1 MFSFKFKKAVTKTIS
16 MLVFSLFAFPNTA
29 FAERHAKVVILGSVG
44 AGKTTI
50 KNLLMKNFKPVG
62 IHTMQPSYYGVSVF
76 YDNNGNFTFDEDEAY
91 DKKYKKE
98 VILDICD
105 TPADENRLECV
116 NEFLKLGTSLVV
128 VLADARNFNLK
139 ALTYNDDERKYGI
152 SHRVFEFSNHFYKT
166 MDVVN
171 SISKKA
177 GTRVIV
183 ILTHE
188 NDADIKSL
196 PFTKSILS
204 TMKNNFDAFKILT
217 LFDGEFVEEE
227 LEVKAEKPKKKK
239 KGKKAKKEEVKKE
252 INEIKPESKKL
263 EEEEEEEESDEEPK
277 KEIIKMPWKFSAPAQ
292 IQSNVASV
300 EYLFKQEER
309 FNKNNKKEL
318 NEYIKVIMNLIAKSV
333 WKYGID
339 KLPKSDA
346 DSNYHIEAVET
357 PKVEK
362 VAIGYLS
369 SSNFG
374 THKSFFDS
382 PKEREKYVK
391 KYGENNLITTD
402 KVTTTTELK
411 LVAGKAF
418 K

>member
-50 KNLLMKNFKPVG
+50 KNLLMKNFKPVF
-62 IHTMQPSYYGVSVF
+62 HTMQTSYYGVSVF

-105 TPADENRLECV
+105 TPADDKFLGCV

-128 VLADARNFNLK
+128 VLADARNFNLRT
-139 ALTYNDDERKYGI
+139 LTYNDDERKNGI
-152 SHRVFEFSNHFYKT
+152 SHRIFEFSNHFCKT

-183 ILTHE
+183 ILTHA
-188 NDADIKSL
+188 NNADIKSF
-196 PFTKSILS
+196 PFTKSTLS
-204 TMKNNFDAFKILT
+204 TMKNDFDAFKILT

-227 LEVKAEKPKKKK
+227 SEVKAEKPKKKK

-263 EEEEEEEESDEEPK
+263 EEEEEEEEEESDEEPK

-300 EYLFKQEER
+300 EYLFKQEEC
-309 FNKNNKKEL
+309 FNKNSKKEL

-346 DSNYHIEAVET
+346 DSNYHIEAV
-357 PKVEK
+357 KKHDVE
-362 VAIGYLS
+362 
-369 SSNFG
+369 
-374 THKSFFDS
+374 HKNIEVHMYYHTTTI
-382 PKEREKYVK
+382 P
-391 KYGENNLITTD
+391 TD

-411 LVAGKAF
+411 LVAGKAI

>member
-50 KNLLMKNFKPVG
+50 KNLLMKNFKSNF
-62 IHTMQPSYYGVSVF
+62 HTTQTSYYGVSVF

-116 NEFLKLGTSLVV
+116 KEFLRLGTQVAV
-128 VLADARNFNLK
+128 VLADAGNFNLT
-139 ALTYNDDERKYGI
+139 TYESKDGI
-152 SHRVFEFSNHFYKT
+152 SHRVFEFSNHFHKT

-183 ILTHE
+183 ILTHA

-204 TMKNNFDAFKILT
+204 TMKNDFDAFKILT
-217 LFDGEFVEEE
+217 LFDGEFVKEE

-309 FNKNNKKEL
+309 FNKNSKKEL

-346 DSNYHIEAVET
+346 DSNYHIEAVEKQ
-357 PKVEK
+357 KVEK

-369 SSNFG
+369 GGGLYSG
-374 THKSFFDS
+374 IHKNFFDS
-382 PKEREKYVK
+382 KKEKEEFIK

-402 KVTTTTELK
+402 KATTTTELK
-411 LVAGKAF
+411 LVAGKAI

>member
-29 FAERHAKVVILGSVG
+29 FAERHAKVVILGSIG

-76 YDNNGNFTFDEDEAY
+76 YDNNGNFTFDEEEAY

-105 TPADENRLECV
+105 TPADPNRLECV

-139 ALTYNDDERKYGI
+139 TLTYNDDERKDGI
-152 SHRVFEFSNHFYKT
+152 SHRVFEFSNHFHKT

-183 ILTHE
+183 ILTHA
-188 NDADIKSL
+188 NNADIKSL

-204 TMKNNFDAFKILT
+204 TMKNDFDAFKILT

-309 FNKNNKKEL
+309 FNKNSKKEL

-346 DSNYHIEAVET
+346 DSNYHIEAVE
-357 PKVEK
+357 KHNVEHK
-362 VAIGYLS
+362 NIEVPVKGAMESILFYNMSHKKGYP
-369 SSNFG
+369 
-374 THKSFFDS
+374 TTT
-382 PKEREKYVK
+382 
-391 KYGENNLITTD
+391 ITTD

-411 LVAGKAF
+411 LVAGKAT

>member
-1 MFSFKFKKAVTKTIS
+1 
-16 MLVFSLFAFPNTA
+16 
-29 FAERHAKVVILGSVG
+29 
-44 AGKTTI
+44 
-50 KNLLMKNFKPVG
+50 
-62 IHTMQPSYYGVSVF
+62 
-76 YDNNGNFTFDEDEAY
+76 
-91 DKKYKKE
+91 
-98 VILDICD
+98 
-105 TPADENRLECV
+105 
-116 NEFLKLGTSLVV
+116 
-128 VLADARNFNLK
+128 
-139 ALTYNDDERKYGI
+139 
-152 SHRVFEFSNHFYKT
+152 

-183 ILTHE
+183 ILTHA
-188 NDADIKSL
+188 NNADIKSL
-196 PFTKSILS
+196 PFTKSTLS

-217 LFDGEFVEEE
+217 LFDGEFVKEES
-227 LEVKAEKPKKKK
+227 EVKAEKPKKKK

-300 EYLFKQEER
+300 EYLFKQEEC

-346 DSNYHIEAVET
+346 DSNYHIEAVE
-357 PKVEK
+357 KHNVEHK
-362 VAIGYLS
+362 NIEVPVKGAMESILFYNMGYNMS
-369 SSNFG
+369 HNKDYP
-374 THKSFFDS
+374 TTT
-382 PKEREKYVK
+382 
-391 KYGENNLITTD
+391 ITTD

>member
-29 FAERHAKVVILGSVG
+29 FAERHAKVVILGSIG

-50 KNLLMKNFKPVG
+50 KNLLMKNFKPVF
-62 IHTMQPSYYGVSVF
+62 HTMQTSYYGVSVF

-105 TPADENRLECV
+105 TPADNKFLGCV
-116 NEFLKLGTSLVV
+116 NEFLRLGTQVAV
-128 VLADARNFNLK
+128 VLADAGNFKLRT
-139 ALTYNDDERKYGI
+139 LTYNDNERKNGI
-152 SHRVFEFSNHFYKT
+152 SHEMFEFSNHFCKT

-183 ILTHE
+183 ILTHA
-188 NDADIKSL
+188 NNADIKSL
-196 PFTKSILS
+196 PFTKSTLS
-204 TMKNNFDAFKILT
+204 TMKNDFDAFKILT

-227 LEVKAEKPKKKK
+227 SEVKAEKPKKKK

-300 EYLFKQEER
+300 EYLFKQEEC
-309 FNKNNKKEL
+309 FNKNSKKEL

-346 DSNYHIEAVET
+346 DSNYHIEAVE
-357 PKVEK
+357 KHNVEHK
-362 VAIGYLS
+362 NIEVPVKGVMVPVKGVMGLPILS
-369 SSNFG
+369 
-374 THKSFFDS
+374 
-382 PKEREKYVK
+382 YK
-391 KYGENNLITTD
+391 KDYPTTTITTD

-411 LVAGKAF
+411 LVAGKAT